1 MRKRAILVSPPFL
14 GTTGP
19 GRHGLGACA
28 WPPSRSSLV
37 DPDLYQDGVCSVGV
51 SLACMQQ
58 HANTARYFVC
68 STTGAARCALRVGL
82 REMEEMADARL
93 RSGSRG
99 DAAGAALGSEPAS
112 AGRAGTAGGSALRS
126 AKRGGA
132 MGDTVGSTGAD
143 PLPVA
148 PAANGSVAVDDG
160 LPIML
165 EAAFTVPPA

>member
-1 MRKRAILVSPPFL
+1 MRKRAILVSPPLL

-19 GRHGLGACA
+19 GRHGLGACV
-28 WPPSRSSLV
+28 WRPSRSSLV
-37 DPDLYQDGVCSVGV
+37 DPDPYQDGVCSVGA

-58 HANTARYFVC
+58 QANTARYFVC

-82 REMEEMADARL
+82 REMDELADARL

-99 DAAGAALGSEPAS
+99 DAAGATVGSEPGSEPGS
-112 AGRAGTAGGSALRS
+112 AGRAGTAVGSALRS

-148 PAANGSVAVDDG
+148 PPANGSVAVDDG

-165 EAAFTVPPA
+165 